1 MTASGQERPPVLSAG
16 LDRLLA
22 VPRQHRGTHH
32 FLPQILTSRMRM
44 NTQGFGREPLG
55 LQILQNAL
63 CLHSDFRNQGTDS
76 CSKDMFNFKMKPK
89 RLSQW

>member
-32 FLPQILTSRMRM
+32 FLPQILTSRMRT
-44 NTQGFGREPLG
+44 NTQGVWEGAIGFANP
-55 LQILQNAL
+55 
-63 CLHSDFRNQGTDS
+63 
-76 CSKDMFNFKMKPK
+76 SKCTVLAF
-89 RLSQW
+89 